1 MGTPKAGDVFGPDP
15 EFKTYVIEYKPTYSF
30 MRISVK
36 LFGDLG
42 CMLSSFLLK
51 KDIF

>member
-1 MGTPKAGDVFGPDP
+1 MGRPKAGDVFDSDP
-15 EFKTYVIEYKPTYSF
+15 EFKTYVIECKPTDSF

-42 CMLSSFLLK
+42 SMLSSFLLK
-51 KDIF
+51 EDIF